1 MSEDTRY
8 RVSIYRC
15 PENPR
20 LVGERVNV
28 QGDID
33 PDAPD
38 DTWVEVRV
46 RRTGARLSLKKGD
59 LQFSL
64 IPGVLANGVRLSDD
78 LVIPD
83 RPRTPRGRKNKP
95 H

>member
-8 RVSIYRC
+8 RASIQHC
-15 PENPR
+15 PETPT
-20 LVGERVNV
+20 LVGERVKIL
-28 QGDID
+28 GDLD

-46 RRTGARLSLKKGD
+46 RRTGVRLSLMKGD

-64 IPGVLANGVRLSDD
+64 MPPVLVEGIRLGEE